1 MSFFAKKTIRR
12 LFFVL
17 VYVAFSLWIVM
28 RDFAWLN
35 IVLSMISL
43 FGGYVAIVKSK
54 IIKDK
59 NADGING
66 FSFDLFSL
74 LLTGWLLVDVLISA
88 IGT

>member
-1 MSFFAKKTIRR
+1 MSFFASKPRRR

-17 VYVAFSLWIVM
+17 VYVAFSLWIVL
-28 RDFAWLN
+28 RNFAWLN
-35 IVLSMISL
+35 ILPSMISL
-43 FGGYVAIVKSK
+43 FGGYVALVKSK

-59 NADGING
+59 NADGIHD

-74 LLTGWLLVDVLISA
+74 LLAGWLLVDVLMSA